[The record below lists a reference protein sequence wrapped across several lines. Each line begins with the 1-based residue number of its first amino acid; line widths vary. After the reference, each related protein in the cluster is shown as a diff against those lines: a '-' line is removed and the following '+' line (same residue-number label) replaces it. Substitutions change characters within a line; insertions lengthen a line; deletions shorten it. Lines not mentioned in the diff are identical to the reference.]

1 MSVRAWNQPGFLD
14 AMRQEGDPPTDW
26 VVEQFANRDGRNAV
40 KQVLKDLIDS
50 HGAPPPLTGELA
62 SYFNQLPDIPDDQQR
77 AIIAGQTLF
86 EEYGPEIMLV
96 LACYSLPECYVARK
110 GVQVLSRTGLLQ
122 QRPNR
127 RLFQT
132 AQMLI
137 EMLSADGLAPNGI
150 GCRTAR
156 KIRILHGLNRF
167 LIRTDASWD
176 PSFDLPINQEDLAG
190 TFTAFTAVILDGL
203 RKLRIDVPDERAHAY
218 LRAWQAIGR
227 LLGLREELIPAN
239 VDEAFELKDVIA
251 RRQFFASDEGTAI
264 TRALLKWLAAQSPFY
279 LPRLPGATVRFM
291 LGNENADKLK
301 IPNAPLEAALLNA
314 GIVVGHAIDEVLG
327 GAQRRRLF
335 RRFGMNLLK
344 GFIAAELQPHGPQIR
359 VSSHL
364 RRRWS
369 LPEA

>member
-1 MSVRAWNQPGFLD
+1 
-14 AMRQEGDPPTDW
+14 
-26 VVEQFANRDGRNAV
+26 
-40 KQVLKDLIDS
+40 
-50 HGAPPPLTGELA
+50 
-62 SYFNQLPDIPDDQQR
+62 
-77 AIIAGQTLF
+77 
-86 EEYGPEIMLV
+86 
-96 LACYSLPECYVARK
+96 
-110 GVQVLSRTGLLQ
+110 
-122 QRPNR
+122 
-127 RLFQT
+127 
-132 AQMLI
+132 
-137 EMLSADGLAPNGI
+137 
-150 GCRTAR
+150 
-156 KIRILHGLNRF
+156 
-167 LIRTDASWD
+167 
-176 PSFDLPINQEDLAG
+176 
-190 TFTAFTAVILDGL
+190 
-203 RKLRIDVPDERAHAY
+203 
-218 LRAWQAIGR
+218 
-227 LLGLREELIPAN
+227 LREELIPAN